1 MLTGELPGQRI
12 EPPSQTVRV
21 DVRLDE
27 VVLRVL
33 ETKPE
38 RRYAQASQEASTGR
52 SQRRTGWRG
61 VETDDPVA

>member
-38 RRYAQASQEASTGR
+38 RRYAQASQEASTAR
-52 SQRRTGWRG
+52 SQSRTGWRG